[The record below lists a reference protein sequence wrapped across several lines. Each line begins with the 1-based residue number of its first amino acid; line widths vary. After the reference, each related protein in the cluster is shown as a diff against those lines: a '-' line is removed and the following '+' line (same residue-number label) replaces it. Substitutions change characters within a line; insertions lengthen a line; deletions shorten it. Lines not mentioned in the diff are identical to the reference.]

1 MAFPHD
7 YDNRGDIKTLRR
19 AAWADP
25 GGKYVAYAGGSVYH
39 TIGYGEEDFNWDNAE
54 GWAHRPTYHGT
65 NEINQFA
72 VGMGGAGSGGS
83 SVNFASKTGLTS
95 LMRLDSSG
103 NNTTGTS
110 GRVIRIQNGGGNPG
124 DEAYT
129 SGFFASQTNSLTW
142 ANCVTPNDGQW
153 CITWYGRKST
163 SAGNSGTVRQTIF
176 ALGCKYDGT
185 NKLHMNFT
193 SATNGGSA
201 SSGTLSSPKTGGTY
215 YYSQR
220 TLTTSWTKYTMH
232 FKFNGDTNVNYIALR
247 FDNDDGV
254 SGGTT
259 TVYFDRVTLHPA
271 NIFLRGSG
279 VVGTTGTNKSLNAAS
294 FGNYA

>member
-1 MAFPHD
+1 
-7 YDNRGDIKTLRR
+7 
-19 AAWADP
+19 
-25 GGKYVAYAGGSVYH
+25 
-39 TIGYGEEDFNWDNAE
+39 
-54 GWAHRPTYHGT
+54 
-65 NEINQFA
+65 
-72 VGMGGAGSGGS
+72 
-83 SVNFASKTGLTS
+83 
-95 LMRLDSSG
+95 MRLDSSG

-129 SGFFASQTNSLTW
+129 HGFFSSQTTSLTW

-163 SAGNSGTVRQTIF
+163 GAGNSGTVRQTVF

-185 NKLHMNFT
+185 NLLHMNFA
-193 SATNGGSA
+193 SATSGGSA

-215 YYSQR
+215 YHSQR

-254 SGGTT
+254 ALAGTIFTNPDLGEFSWGKIDLGPRFTPQVYTYFGDNGAAGLSTCPLITRQNRLAFKEYQDYSG
-259 TVYFDRVTLHPA
+259 
-271 NIFLRGSG
+271 
-279 VVGTTGTNKSLNAAS
+279 
-294 FGNYA
+294 